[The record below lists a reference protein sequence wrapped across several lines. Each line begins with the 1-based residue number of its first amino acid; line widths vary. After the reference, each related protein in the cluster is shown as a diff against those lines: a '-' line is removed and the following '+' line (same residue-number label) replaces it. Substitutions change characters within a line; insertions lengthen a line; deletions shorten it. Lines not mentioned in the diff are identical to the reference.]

1 MHSVQAKHSLRM
13 LSLRQPAQY
22 IWTGFENMGDESD
35 DNACD
40 GMMWKLLPDWFESID
55 DETAS
60 FSTEGNGPKSRGG
73 GPSASAGG
81 GVRVCCRGEAVYDW
95 N

>member
-1 MHSVQAKHSLRM
+1 M
-13 LSLRQPAQY
+13 
-22 IWTGFENMGDESD
+22 
-35 DNACD
+35 
-40 GMMWKLLPDWFESID
+40 D
-55 DETAS
+55 DETALS
-60 FSTEGNGPKSRGG
+60 STDGNGPMSRG